1 MSRTR
6 RNSGLGHTKLH
17 LWSYHPAAPMTFQPL
32 SFDAETHLADVHMF
46 GQRAFGAVYLI
57 DDARKAI
64 IETGPSWDAER
75 SLEAVH
81 AFGPRPQQTD
91 AAAASHIYLDHARG
105 AGSLLDCM
113 PAAKLYAHKRVY
125 KHLL

>member
-57 DDARKAI
+57 DDERKAI
-64 IETGPSWDAER
+64 TETGTPLEAGR
-75 SLEAVH
+75 ILEAVH
-81 AFGPRPQQTD
+81 PLGLRPQQID
-91 AAAASHIYLDHARG
+91 AVGVSHRRSDHAG
-105 AGSLLDCM
+105 AAGLL
-113 PAAKLYAHKRVY
+113 
-125 KHLL
+125 